1 MAGGR
6 EGSGSLACVKALSAI
21 LPGSHFFDV
30 GSRPPSRML
39 QSGLPLPPPAPPLT
53 TCLLLPSANT
63 SLLQGFWCQPAGQL
77 SQDQLSAL
85 IRRMASQQVLLK
97 AWQVS
102 SLGWRYQAGV
112 PRARAGSRE
121 KALELG
127 RKQGRPQQRTQAS
140 KVQDYTA
147 VTQTA
152 RLQGAVLETLHM
164 VVSKPTCQLHS
175 HLRSTSQ
182 ADAEVTEACP
192 LRSGV
197 PPRVVLQCSPLCP
210 LSRTS

>member
-1 MAGGR
+1 MPVSR
-6 EGSGSLACVKALSAI
+6 PCPPHFLDLISLVL
-21 LPGSHFFDV
+21 GV
-30 GSRPPSRML
+30 WPPSRML
-39 QSGLPLPPPAPPLT
+39 QSGLPQPPPAPPLI

-63 SLLQGFWCQPAGQL
+63 SLLQGFWCQPASQL

-102 SLGWRYQAGV
+102 SLGWHYRAGV
-112 PRARAGSRE
+112 SRARAGSRA

-127 RKQGRPQQRTQAS
+127 RKRGLPQQRTQAS

-147 VTQTA
+147 VMQRA
-152 RLQGAVLETLHM
+152 HLQGAVLETLHV

-175 HLRSTSQ
+175 HLRSISQ

-197 PPRVVLQCSPLCP
+197 PPWVVLQCSLLCT

>member
-1 MAGGR
+1 MPVSR
-6 EGSGSLACVKALSAI
+6 PCPPYFLDLISLVLGAW
-21 LPGSHFFDV
+21 
-30 GSRPPSRML
+30 PPSRML
-39 QSGLPLPPPAPPLT
+39 QSGLPLPPPAPPLI

-63 SLLQGFWCQPAGQL
+63 SLLQGFWCQPASQL

-102 SLGWRYQAGV
+102 SLGWRYRARV
-112 PRARAGSRE
+112 SRARAGSRE

-127 RKQGRPQQRTQAS
+127 RKRGLPQQRTQAS

-147 VTQTA
+147 VIQRA
-152 RLQGAVLETLHM
+152 HLQGAVLETLHM

-175 HLRSTSQ
+175 HLQSTSQ
-182 ADAEVTEACP
+182 TDTEVTGACP
-192 LRSGV
+192 LRSRV
-197 PPRVVLQCSPLCP
+197 PPWVVLQCSPLCT